1 MRFATLAALAL
12 MAAPAAGA
20 STGPPLP
27 KAPVRVVI
35 EDPAAFDAV
44 LTGAF
49 RRVLVGRPQD
59 GDPVVAGWRRTRVGT
74 KLEEQW
80 AKLSADLPWTWD
92 SIRRLQP
99 RSVGIALLEAGHLEA
114 VLAIDTPLAR
124 LPVRPR
130 AGKPKTHGGVAYQLV
145 KPGAADG
152 SEDGDR
158 RMGLAWAR
166 LGSVLL
172 LATSERALR
181 LSIDESL
188 AGRGFAAPLPG
199 LISLELD
206 LDALRKDRYFRR
218 EFLFGQGPEQ
228 GIVRAALRL
237 EGGRLVEV
245 REGEGE
251 AGAAAMVFD
260 APGAAASGWEPDGS
274 TVGPALRAA
283 LLEPIPTPSDR
294 PVPPLA
300 ALPAAAAQA
309 AEDRYLTNFE
319 RPLVR
324 GAAAAWEE
332 GELAQWRALWHD
344 AAVPGWGYAIEP
356 DGVRRIVF
364 AWPAARDG
372 ELVGLCRATVE
383 RRAGRATVGEVG
395 DSREISVGPSLPAI
409 AVRRTGAYVWIAPSA
424 HDLERVAEPRPA
436 GDVVRWGRV
445 DLRALR
451 AEAPRWEK
459 AEGPAAPEQTR
470 PLSDRVLGLLGWM
483 PQTATLAVERRRTGA
498 GWSETIVFGAE

>member
-1 MRFATLAALAL
+1 MRFLALAALAL
-12 MAAPAAGA
+12 TVAPAAGA
-20 STGPPLP
+20 SPGPPLP

-35 EDPAAFDAV
+35 EDPAAFDAA

-49 RRVLVGRPQD
+49 RRVFVGQPED
-59 GDPVVAGWRRTRVGT
+59 GDPVVAAWRRTRVGT

-80 AKLSADLPWTWD
+80 AKLSPDLPWTWD
-92 SIRRLQP
+92 SIRRLRP
-99 RSVGIALLEAGHLEA
+99 RSVGIALLEVGHLEA

-124 LPVRPR
+124 LPVSPR

-145 KPGAADG
+145 AAGAADG
-152 SEDGDR
+152 SEDSDR

-166 LGSVLL
+166 LGSVLI
-172 LATSERALR
+172 LATSERGLQLA
-181 LSIDESL
+181 IDESL

-199 LISLELD
+199 LVSLELD

-218 EFLFGQGPEQ
+218 EFLFGQGAAE
-228 GIVRAALRL
+228 GTVRAALRL
-237 EGGRLVEV
+237 ESGRLIEV

-251 AGAAAMVFD
+251 AGAAGMIFD

-274 TVGPALRAA
+274 ALGSALRAA
-283 LLEPIPTPSDR
+283 LLEPIPAPSDR
-294 PVPPLA
+294 PVPPTT

-332 GELAQWRALWHD
+332 GELARWRALWHD

-364 AWPAARDG
+364 AWPAGRDE

-383 RRAGRATVGEVG
+383 RRAGRATVGAVG
-395 DSREISVGPSLPAI
+395 DSREISVGPSLPAV
-409 AVRRTGAYVWIAPSA
+409 AVRRTGDYVWIAPSA
-424 HDLERVAEPRPA
+424 RALEGVAAPRPA
-436 GDVVRWGRV
+436 GDVVRWGRL

-451 AEAPRWEK
+451 AEGPRWEK

-483 PQTATLAVERRRTGA
+483 PQTTTLTVERRRTGA
-498 GWSETIVFGAE
+498 GWSETIVFGIE